1 MGPSSP
7 ISPPPAEPGPSVAT
21 AAVQAPTAGPP
32 GNPGATAAIIA
43 LRAQGA
49 HRVDPVRFGYLEA
62 LARRSAAHG
71 GELRRALDQRLDQ
84 ALAAFVARHG
94 GAGADAG
101 QDASGVA
108 ARSVHAAGG
117 LDRPPAAPE
126 LAAPPSRAAQPEAR
140 AIGGPLAELVRQ
152 IDRQAQAQWGTT
164 GAAASAP
171 GRDVAAAPELRALSE
186 FRGTWARLSVDRQLS
201 LSQQS
206 LSGNAGP
213 LNSQRLLLRALRLMQ
228 QVAPAYLDGFVA
240 NAEALLWL
248 DRAAASPPAPGKRRD
263 GHRKRP
269 PGARIPG

>member
-1 MGPSSP
+1 M
-7 ISPPPAEPGPSVAT
+7 AT
-21 AAVQAPTAGPP
+21 AAVQAPAAGPP
-32 GNPGATAAIIA
+32 GNPGTTAAIIA

-62 LARRSAAHG
+62 LARRSTAHG
-71 GELRRALDQRLDQ
+71 GELRRVLDQRLDQ

-108 ARSVHAAGG
+108 ARSAHAAEG

-152 IDRQAQAQWGTT
+152 IDRQVQAQWGTT

-171 GRDVAAAPELRALSE
+171 GNEGAAAPELRALSD

-206 LSGNAGP
+206 LPGNAGP

-228 QVAPAYLDGFVA
+228 QLAPAYLDGFIA

-248 DRAAASPPAPGKRRD
+248 DQAAAAPPPAPGKRRD

-269 PGARIPG
+269 PGGRIPG